1 MNSQTLL
8 MLCCTLALQF
18 AYYVDAAAFLRQDKD
33 KSAPAVVENANQQYI
48 SPEVAH
54 LLLEPQVV
62 QDLLELQSQY
72 RPGQE
77 QVVESAPE
85 AELPAQKRAQTFVRF
100 GKRAQTFVRF
110 GKRAQTFV
118 RFARLHCKKSRFLTL
133 ERGSCS
139 STPSSTPEHQSTLQ
153 YNIK

>member
-48 SPEVAH
+48 SP
-54 LLLEPQVV
+54 
-62 QDLLELQSQY
+62 
-72 RPGQE
+72 GQE

-118 RFARLHCKKSRFLTL
+118 RF
-133 ERGSCS
+133 G
-139 STPSSTPEHQSTLQ
+139 
-153 YNIK
+153 